1 MKIQAV
7 IFDYGGVICFHPSPE
22 QWQEAAAFCGADADA
37 LQSAFWEDRDNYDA
51 GEDPYIYWRGVA
63 GRLGRSF
70 DHAMIDGLIERE
82 IRFWSRF
89 DDRVLR
95 WTNNLRAA
103 GVRTS
108 MLSNMPRPLGEH
120 LKTLPGFLDHFDEVT
135 VSYKLGVVKPDA
147 PIYHSA
153 IGDLEIDP
161 ARALFL
167 DDRQPNI
174 DAARA
179 VGLQAEI
186 FTTWE
191 DFVTTDREKHNLPA
205 PEM

>member
-1 MKIQAV
+1 
-7 IFDYGGVICFHPSPE
+7 
-22 QWQEAAAFCGADADA
+22 
-37 LQSAFWEDRDNYDA
+37 
-51 GEDPYIYWRGVA
+51 
-63 GRLGRSF
+63 
-70 DHAMIDGLIERE
+70 MIDGLIERE

-89 DDRVLR
+89 DNRVLN

-103 GVRTS
+103 GLRTS
-108 MLSNMPRPLGEH
+108 ILSNMPRPLGEH

-135 VSYKLGVVKPDA
+135 LSYEVGVVKPDA

-167 DDRQPNI
+167 DDRELNV

-191 DFVTTDREKHNLPA
+191 DFLTKDRERHSLPA
-205 PEM
+205 PAM